1 MPRAEIATT
10 QAKFTLEQLHAEL
23 GGKILDNK
31 AEAARLAQSMK
42 HVEAVLKLL
51 DPSYSVRGI
60 SLRRRKP
67 NPWFKRGT
75 VARSAIDALRRADKP
90 LTVREVVAAMLDAKG
105 IEKRPDEAVRA
116 LWGAVKSS
124 LRNTKTGAVNIAGN
138 GMPERWQLMPL
149 DKT

>member
-1 MPRAEIATT
+1 MERRPSRTRQWRTCLLRPWPSPQSQPEPIFLRLLASLREHLMPHAKIATK

-31 AEAARLAQSMK
+31 AEHSRLSESMK

-60 SLRRRKP
+60 SVRRRKP

-75 VARSAIDALRRADKP
+75 VFRSALDVLR
-90 LTVREVVAAMLDAKG
+90 V
-105 IEKRPDEAVRA
+105 
-116 LWGAVKSS
+116 
-124 LRNTKTGAVNIAGN
+124 
-138 GMPERWQLMPL
+138 
-149 DKT
+149 